1 MPGYFGDAVQGMCNL
16 CTCDMLGTDPDRWA
30 NFYIYIY
37 IYFAVPRQKYSLKKC
52 YEPAVNSCKHCFI
65 YKYLLL
71 R

>member
-37 IYFAVPRQKYSLKKC
+37 IYILL
-52 YEPAVNSCKHCFI
+52 
-65 YKYLLL
+65 YLDKNIP
-71 R
+71 